1 MFSDELKEGT
11 FQAHTNLEKKL
22 VSRIKEIGT
31 VNDYV
36 RLLRLMF
43 GYYKPL
49 HDKLSAFISE
59 NNIANNFSVRSVHKI
74 IEDIECLQPAGHT
87 SIPVCSN
94 TPDLTTHA
102 ASLGALYVTE
112 GSTLGGQIIT
122 KMICKKLNIP
132 GDRGFSFFRSYGDDT
147 PLMWERFKAV
157 INKPR
162 NENEKNEMMDTAI
175 ATFSTFKDWLESNER
190 N

>member
-11 FQAHTNLEKKL
+11 FHAHTNLERKL
-22 VSRIKEIGT
+22 VSRIKQISS

-36 RLLRLMF
+36 QLLRLMF

-49 HDKLSAFISE
+49 QDKLNAFVSE
-59 NNIANNFSVRSVHKI
+59 NNIVNNFSVRSVQNI
-74 IEDIECLQPAGHT
+74 IKDIEYLQPT
-87 SIPVCSN
+87 SGSRIPVCAN
-94 TPDLTTHA
+94 MPNINTHA

-122 KMICKKLNIP
+122 KMISKKLNIP
-132 GDRGFSFFRSYGDDT
+132 ADGGFSFFRSYGDET
-147 PLMWERFKAV
+147 PVMWEKFKTV
-157 INKPR
+157 INRPR
-162 NENEKNEMMDTAI
+162 NENEKSEMMDTAI
-175 ATFSTFKDWLESNER
+175 ATFSTFKDWLDSNER